1 MTRNDFYLGL
11 GFIGMILSFGFH
23 GVLFHS
29 ENFFGEFLFFFSQ
42 QHVLSKF
49 FLISLF
55 IFIFNLI
62 KLKFITWEKIS
73 KSFKSIG
80 AFYSDAYNEKKE
92 DEF

>member
-73 KSFKSIG
+73 RSFKSIG
-80 AFYSDAYNEKKE
+80 TFYTHAYNEKKE
-92 DEF
+92 D